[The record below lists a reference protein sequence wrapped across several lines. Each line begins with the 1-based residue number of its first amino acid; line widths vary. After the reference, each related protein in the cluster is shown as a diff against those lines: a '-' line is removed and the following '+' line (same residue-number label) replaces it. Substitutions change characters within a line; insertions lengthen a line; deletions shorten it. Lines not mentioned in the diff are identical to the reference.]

1 MTYYRYC
8 LYSLYMPIY
17 LPYFLT
23 VNLAQSV
30 KTLKRCYDGVA
41 ARSCVRVTS
50 ASYFFHIFFQR
61 LTDEMYKIA
70 LLSY

>member
-1 MTYYRYC
+1 
-8 LYSLYMPIY
+8 MPIY

-30 KTLKRCYDGVA
+30 KTLKRCYDG
-41 ARSCVRVTS
+41 SCKVVCS
-50 ASYFFHIFFQR
+50 SHVGVIFFHIFFQR